1 MKVRLVSLFL
11 LLALVVMVG
20 TVAAASPDP
29 RNFRAHLS
37 GKAEVPN
44 PTDTQAQGQAI
55 FQLSNDGTKL
65 HYKLIAANVENVFMA
80 HIHFAPVDQNG
91 PIVVWLY
98 GSPPAG
104 PDEDLIQGRFDGV
117 LAEGVITADDVIA
130 PASNPDFDFDSL
142 IDAIRSG
149 NTYVNVHT
157 VDNPAGEIR
166 GQIH

>member
-1 MKVRLVSLFL
+1 MKARLVPLFL
-11 LLALVVMVG
+11 LFALVVVVG
-20 TVAAASPDP
+20 TAAASPP
-29 RNFRAHLS
+29 EGRNFRAHLS

-55 FQLSNDGTKL
+55 FQLSEDGTKL
-65 HYKLIAANVENVFMA
+65 HYKLIAANIENVFMA
-80 HIHFAPVDQNG
+80 HIHFAPVGQNG
-91 PIVVWLY
+91 PIVVWVY

-117 LAEGVITADDVIA
+117 LAEGVITADDVT
-130 PASNPDFDFDSL
+130 NPDFDFDSL

-157 VDNPAGEIR
+157 LQNPPGEIR